1 MGEQSEVPAEIVA
14 ARYLDNL
21 TALLRGAIPTRF
33 DAAALVGGGVAR
45 GWVTVA
51 DARELVLF
59 AIDRAPRPSDR
70 VTWTRVL
77 TDTLETPE
85 PWLREHS
92 AVLISAMSFG
102 DDAVITAF
110 VPVILGTGDDELTVQ
125 ALFAGLAAKSAK
137 ARAAVLASVLAA
149 PVPGPETV
157 AMLGEQITA
166 LAEAKDRRVA
176 KNATAVMEAWGMSA
190 VPSPEEAPEPPRGLW
205 RQTPSIAGVARFDP
219 GPATSEHLTRLASV
233 LLAESGE
240 PAALEAERFLATANE
255 LARADAAAA
264 RTALRGVRQVWSRGL
279 VGVYPWVRGTEFP
292 SADRV
297 GSTQPP
303 YTARDTTVFQAL
315 GSVPVLLSVPTWDD
329 FRIDPS
335 ELVARLDL
343 YGDTAVLEADLQI
356 ALARLDLSLV
366 TPDAARR
373 LGSFRQPVALQSGEH
388 AESPVGEILASWI
401 REPAAYPDRSDDPW
415 ATIAM
420 VPALAALPPRL
431 MRSYAVVDATLF
443 PTWPEARFDAA
454 DARVAAIR
462 STPNGVAPSSQLL
475 NNVGEGAV
483 DPDDAVAA
491 WKRGVLL
498 PGVATVDELVWRG
511 AVTSIAARAEAWSTL
526 AEAGMLSVVWPLAI
540 DVVAASAG
548 GSRVAPGVGDLVEML
563 ARYLPEVELA
573 VAGGLAPV
581 ESLAMEPVR
590 ALAERGGSSAA
601 VRAARDL
608 VKHLPEVER
617 AEDLTRTGMSDEE
630 FARAWPESADPDPV
644 DDGASF
650 EIEIVQGA
658 RGPLSLLIVTLP
670 GGETVRA
677 ERMNWLYPLVHEGQI
692 PVTDVGGMER
702 WFRCEGGRARLV
714 STRPEPADARETSRT
729 LVATL
734 LVAQLLKTPD
744 TYYLAEAVSRGI
756 IGPRAVADAVRV
768 LLANEVFDPYKV
780 LRVLRSA
787 PQTLCALWPVI
798 TIAIESTVPCA
809 KSPAWLVRVLDVATE
824 HAEVLRGAIVRGV
837 VPGEWPGLESVAK
850 SSNSVAARRKAGL
863 LRDALRA

>member
-1 MGEQSEVPAEIVA
+1 
-14 ARYLDNL
+14 
-21 TALLRGAIPTRF
+21 
-33 DAAALVGGGVAR
+33 
-45 GWVTVA
+45 
-51 DARELVLF
+51 
-59 AIDRAPRPSDR
+59 
-70 VTWTRVL
+70 
-77 TDTLETPE
+77 
-85 PWLREHS
+85 
-92 AVLISAMSFG
+92 
-102 DDAVITAF
+102 
-110 VPVILGTGDDELTVQ
+110 
-125 ALFAGLAAKSAK
+125 
-137 ARAAVLASVLAA
+137 
-149 PVPGPETV
+149 
-157 AMLGEQITA
+157 
-166 LAEAKDRRVA
+166 
-176 KNATAVMEAWGMSA
+176 
-190 VPSPEEAPEPPRGLW
+190 
-205 RQTPSIAGVARFDP
+205 
-219 GPATSEHLTRLASV
+219 
-233 LLAESGE
+233 
-240 PAALEAERFLATANE
+240 
-255 LARADAAAA
+255 
-264 RTALRGVRQVWSRGL
+264 
-279 VGVYPWVRGTEFP
+279 
-292 SADRV
+292 
-297 GSTQPP
+297 
-303 YTARDTTVFQAL
+303 
-315 GSVPVLLSVPTWDD
+315 
-329 FRIDPS
+329 
-335 ELVARLDL
+335 
-343 YGDTAVLEADLQI
+343 
-356 ALARLDLSLV
+356 
-366 TPDAARR
+366 
-373 LGSFRQPVALQSGEH
+373 
-388 AESPVGEILASWI
+388 
-401 REPAAYPDRSDDPW
+401 
-415 ATIAM
+415 
-420 VPALAALPPRL
+420 
-431 MRSYAVVDATLF
+431 
-443 PTWPEARFDAA
+443 
-454 DARVAAIR
+454 
-462 STPNGVAPSSQLL
+462 
-475 NNVGEGAV
+475 
-483 DPDDAVAA
+483 
-491 WKRGVLL
+491 
-498 PGVATVDELVWRG
+498 
-511 AVTSIAARAEAWSTL
+511 
-526 AEAGMLSVVWPLAI
+526 MLSVVWPLAI

-692 PVTDVGGMER
+692 PVTDEAGNER